1 MKRVLKLEN
10 QHCNH
15 YRKIGSGKNYQ
26 YMLNL
31 RGNFD
36 KEQDIHMALNYVP
49 QTDYE
54 WLGRKNNN
62 CIVEKS
68 ITL

>member
-1 MKRVLKLEN
+1 
-10 QHCNH
+10 
-15 YRKIGSGKNYQ
+15 
-26 YMLNL
+26 MLNL